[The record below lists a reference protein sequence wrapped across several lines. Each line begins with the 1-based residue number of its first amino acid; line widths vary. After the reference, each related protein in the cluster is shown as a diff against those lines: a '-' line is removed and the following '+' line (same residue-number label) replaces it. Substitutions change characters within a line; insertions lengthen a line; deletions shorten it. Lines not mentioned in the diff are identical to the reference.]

1 MKEPTI
7 IHDSISNTWSII
19 VKKVNMNLFQ
29 VEYPEMTGF
38 ITQEEAYRAY
48 NREMNQF
55 AKDMEYIRDM
65 TGVQY
70 TLSSYMQ
77 YWYDNIFSAY
87 TTAPSYLQTT
97 KWAIEKIIIP
107 SMENDHL
114 LIDITPD
121 YINEILQKC
130 AKSPYRTAA
139 SVSRK
144 LLCVILKTAEME
156 DLLNL
161 NFSFNSIVHFQR
173 VPPKYVAYKKEDL
186 RKLLEIV
193 KRNDNIYLEILLCL
207 FCGLRIG
214 EVRGLNFDH
223 VDFENHTITVMQQAP
238 YESFITI
245 KTEHG
250 VEKCL
255 NEDCIK
261 PPKSGSSYRTIK
273 VPDIVV
279 DELYR
284 RREKNKQYFKTHPNA
299 VSYWRNYI
307 CIGFGG
313 ELISSKTV
321 TEGLYKICK
330 KNGLP
335 KISAHGLRHL
345 CATILLEQNVPL
357 EEISH
362 ILGHASV
369 STTVDIYCGE
379 IQGRDNI
386 LDFLSSNFDPITHL
400 ARKAG

>member
-1 MKEPTI
+1 M
-7 IHDSISNTWSII
+7 
-19 VKKVNMNLFQ
+19 
-29 VEYPEMTGF
+29 
-38 ITQEEAYRAY
+38 
-48 NREMNQF
+48 
-55 AKDMEYIRDM
+55 
-65 TGVQY
+65 
-70 TLSSYMQ
+70 
-77 YWYDNIFSAY
+77 
-87 TTAPSYLQTT
+87 
-97 KWAIEKIIIP
+97 
-107 SMENDHL
+107 
-114 LIDITPD
+114 
-121 YINEILQKC
+121 
-130 AKSPYRTAA
+130 
-139 SVSRK
+139 SRK

-186 RKLLEIV
+186 RKLLEIA
-193 KRNDNIYLEILLCL
+193 KRHDNIYLEILLCL

-299 VSYWRNYI
+299 VSYWR
-307 CIGFGG
+307 
-313 ELISSKTV
+313 SS
-321 TEGLYKICK
+321 
-330 KNGLP
+330 
-335 KISAHGLRHL
+335 
-345 CATILLEQNVPL
+345 
-357 EEISH
+357 
-362 ILGHASV
+362 
-369 STTVDIYCGE
+369 
-379 IQGRDNI
+379 
-386 LDFLSSNFDPITHL
+386 
-400 ARKAG
+400 